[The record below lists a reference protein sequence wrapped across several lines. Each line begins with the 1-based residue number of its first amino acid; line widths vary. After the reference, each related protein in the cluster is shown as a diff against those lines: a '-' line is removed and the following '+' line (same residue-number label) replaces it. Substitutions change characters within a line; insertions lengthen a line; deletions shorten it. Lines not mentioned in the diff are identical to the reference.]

1 MAPKEIES
9 NEALPL
15 LMENQCFL
23 TGWSG
28 QDTKLSSIN
37 VTITDSKL
45 CEQRFGAEKFMASDI
60 NMVCAETTEEAD
72 QEYQQWLMVKTIVC
86 NGKIAGVLMD
96 TDDCSDCDNQAESS
110 STLIPFTR

>member
-1 MAPKEIES
+1 MEG
-9 NEALPL
+9 NETLPL
-15 LMENQCFL
+15 LMESQCFL

-37 VTITDSKL
+37 VAITDSKL
-45 CEQRFGAEKFMASDI
+45 CEQRFGAEKFMASDV
-60 NMVCAETTEEAD
+60 NMVCAATTESEKKD
-72 QEYQQWLMVKTIVC
+72 GGYKHRQWLMVKTIVC